1 MHLDLASVDGQ
12 GLVGPPGG
20 KRALAYELCVP
31 DDDEKLVAVRAID
44 PSLVLQRGARGRI
57 GCGDG
62 EVLALGSTHQPRWLH
77 VLEDLAALP
86 YVARIEPHDAE

>member
-12 GLVGPPGG
+12 GLAGPPGG
-20 KRALAYELCVP
+20 QRALAYALCVP
-31 DDDEKLVAVRAID
+31 DDDEKLAAVRAID

-57 GCGDG
+57 GCGEE
-62 EVLALGSTHQPRWLH
+62 EVLAVGSTHQPHWLH

-86 YVARIEPHDAE
+86 WVARIEPHEAE